1 MQQWIWP
8 IFGCKVGQ
16 NDMVMMIPKFY
27 VLFQQLNVY
36 TKFQIDVSNHVE
48 YRWTDGWTSPQHH
61 LTLFLTYIK
70 GWPLYSVLTSCKHV
84 HLSYSYGFRQCIFAC
99 FIKQKL
105 GQCIHIVNKILMNS
119 SQHISSENVQHTG
132 NISKNYI
139 LIYQSYF
146 QLIIH
151 WALITVKV
159 TMTDWQL
166 VWSKQYGTQNILIII
181 KINNP

>member
-1 MQQWIWP
+1 MIWLWWYP
-8 IFGCKVGQ
+8 NSMCCS
-16 NDMVMMIPKFY
+16 NNWMYIPSFK
-27 VLFQQLNVY
+27 LM
-36 TKFQIDVSNHVE
+36 FQIMLN
-48 YRWTDGWTSPQHH
+48 TDGRMDGHH
-61 LTLFLTYIK
+61 LSITWLFFRLTYIK
-70 GWPLYSVLTSCKHV
+70 SWPLYFVLTSCKHV
-84 HLSYSYGFRQCIFAC
+84 HLSNSYGFRQCIFAC

-119 SQHISSENVQHTG
+119 SQHISSENVQHTS

-159 TMTDWQL
+159 TTTDWQL